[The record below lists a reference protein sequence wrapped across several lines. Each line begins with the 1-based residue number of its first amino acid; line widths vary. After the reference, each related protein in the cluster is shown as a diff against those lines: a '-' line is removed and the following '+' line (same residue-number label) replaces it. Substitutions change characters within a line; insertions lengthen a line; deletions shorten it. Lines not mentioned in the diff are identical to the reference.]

1 MEPARDIEL
10 QSNDRIFV
18 RRLQGF
24 RDEGDVAITGEVL
37 YPGPY
42 ALERRG
48 ETVSSLVAR
57 AGGLTVE
64 AYVEGARLTRGGLP
78 LGLDLV
84 QVLDQERRGVDL
96 ILQPGDSLEIP
107 EYDGTVQ
114 IVGAVGFQSR
124 TRWRPNWNLGNYLEQ
139 AGGTVEN
146 ADRNATVVTYANQ
159 ERQHTSKSLWL
170 FRSDPEIQPGS
181 TISVP
186 FKEPQEGGGFDS
198 NQLLAYVTSIVTLL
212 VLFEQVKAN

>member
-1 MEPARDIEL
+1 M
-10 QSNDRIFV
+10 
-18 RRLQGF
+18 
-24 RDEGDVAITGEVL
+24 
-37 YPGPY
+37 
-42 ALERRG
+42 
-48 ETVSSLVAR
+48 
-57 AGGLTVE
+57 
-64 AYVEGARLTRGGLP
+64 
-78 LGLDLV
+78 
-84 QVLDQERRGVDL
+84 
-96 ILQPGDSLEIP
+96 QPGDLLEIP

-124 TRWRPNWNLGNYLEQ
+124 TRWRPNWNVGNYLEQ

-159 ERQHTSKSLWL
+159 ERQRTSRFLWL
-170 FRSDPEIQPGS
+170 FRNDPGVEPGS

-186 FKEPQEGGGFDS
+186 FKEPQEGGGFNT